1 MARPLVRVR
10 LHLPAREELL
20 AFAASL
26 AGHALLLAAI
36 LGVGA
41 GRAPAGPPRK
51 VLSVRLAAAPRSTT
65 AARPARE
72 PSRRTAASRTKPRPL
87 RPAKKKRRSRRT
99 RARAP
104 RKVETRPE
112 TGATARPKEL
122 PREEAAPPEPPPPAG
137 SGTGAE
143 AKAKT
148 SPALPEGPIAGGVA
162 GLETDEPLTADWYV
176 GLVVARLQE
185 AWRDRPVLPA
195 GSPARR
201 VVIGFTIHRDG
212 RVTDVRVEIPS
223 GYTPLDTSAV
233 RAVASLGRLPPL
245 PRSYGKERL
254 GARFVFELLPPGP

>member
-1 MARPLVRVR
+1 MARPVVRVR
-10 LHLPAREELL
+10 LHLPAREEFL
-20 AFAASL
+20 AFLVSL

-36 LGVGA
+36 LGLGA

-51 VLSVRLAAAPRSTT
+51 VLRVRLAAAPR
-65 AARPARE
+65 AARPTAR
-72 PSRRTAASRTKPRPL
+72 PPRATDRRAEAARPR
-87 RPAKKKRRSRRT
+87 RPARKEKRRSRR
-99 RARAP
+99 ARAGAPP
-104 RKVETRPE
+104 RVETRPE

-122 PREEAAPPEPPPPAG
+122 PREKPAPAEPSPPAG
-137 SGTGAE
+137 PDAEAE

-148 SPALPEGPIAGGVA
+148 AAGLPEGPIAGGVA

-185 AWRDRPVLPA
+185 AWRDRPVLPV

-201 VVIGFTIHRDG
+201 VVVAFTILRDG

>member
-1 MARPLVRVR
+1 MSRPVVRVR
-10 LHLPAREELL
+10 VHLPAREELL
-20 AFAASL
+20 AFSASVF
-26 AGHALLLAAI
+26 GHALLLAAI
-36 LGVGA
+36 LGLGA

-51 VLSVRLAAAPRSTT
+51 VLSVRLAAVPRTPTT
-65 AARPARE
+65 PAARKPGNPPATR
-72 PSRRTAASRTKPRPL
+72 AKPKPPPR
-87 RPAKKKRRSRRT
+87 KKKRRTRRT
-99 RARAP
+99 RPRAP

-112 TGATARPKEL
+112 AGATARPKKL
-122 PREEAAPPEPPPPAG
+122 PRQEPPPPEPAPPAEPG
-137 SGTGAE
+137 SGAE

-148 SPALPEGPIAGGVA
+148 GPALPEGPISGGVA
-162 GLETDEPLTADWYV
+162 GLQTDEPLTADWYV

-195 GSPARR
+195 GSPPRR
-201 VVIGFTIHRDG
+201 VVVGFTIHRDG

-223 GYTPLDTSAV
+223 GYTPLDTSAI